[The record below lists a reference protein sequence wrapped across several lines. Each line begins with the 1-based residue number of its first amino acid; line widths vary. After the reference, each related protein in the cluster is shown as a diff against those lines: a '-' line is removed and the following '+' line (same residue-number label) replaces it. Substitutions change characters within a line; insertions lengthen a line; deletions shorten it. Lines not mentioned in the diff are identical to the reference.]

1 MGFGVPRIERDH
13 RCRTKA
19 PCSAG
24 KKQTPCKI
32 REWCVPL
39 SLVVLDRP
47 CAIEADNNTDVR
59 PEVAGAIVSMTY
71 DIEKP
76 GVPSPVAYRP
86 MHGRQRTCVKR
97 SGQCTPPKGN
107 ARVARHERVLRA
119 STRMGTRLG
128 GMTNE
133 SELLINIVIL
143 NEPKMLTGSGQN
155 GTWRGCS
162 LVSWDNTD
170 KHATGGEA
178 GSNPLVLLKRNRV
191 SPYFRPMRV
200 GRPRGRLMEVRVEEC
215 GKSECR
221 SVMDRTGIATSSRAK
236 ARRLPQG
243 LSSRDCLQNLERRES
258 K

>member
-1 MGFGVPRIERDH
+1 M
-13 RCRTKA
+13 A
-19 PCSAG
+19 
-24 KKQTPCKI
+24 
-32 REWCVPL
+32 
-39 SLVVLDRP
+39 
-47 CAIEADNNTDVR
+47 
-59 PEVAGAIVSMTY
+59 Y

-76 GVPSPVAYRP
+76 GVPSPVAYRL

-107 ARVARHERVLRA
+107 ARVARHEHDLQA
-119 STRMGTRLG
+119 STRMGPRLG

-155 GTWRGCS
+155 GTRRGCS

-170 KHATGGEA
+170 KYAAGGEA
-178 GSNPLVLLKRNRV
+178 GSTPLMLLKRNRV
-191 SPYFRPMRV
+191 SPHTRPVRA
-200 GRPRGRLMEVRVEEC
+200 GRPRGRLMGVRVGEC
-215 GKSECR
+215 GKSECW
-221 SVMDRTGIATSSRAK
+221 SVMDRIGIATLSRAK

-243 LSSRDCLQNLERRES
+243 LSSRDCLPNLFRKEC

>member
-1 MGFGVPRIERDH
+1 MV
-13 RCRTKA
+13 
-19 PCSAG
+19 
-24 KKQTPCKI
+24 
-32 REWCVPL
+32 
-39 SLVVLDRP
+39 
-47 CAIEADNNTDVR
+47 
-59 PEVAGAIVSMTY
+59 Y

-97 SGQCTPPKGN
+97 SGQCSPPKGS
-107 ARVARHERVLRA
+107 ARAARHGLDLRA

-128 GMTNE
+128 GMTNK

-155 GTWRGCS
+155 GTRRGCS

-170 KHATGGEA
+170 KYAADGEA

-191 SPYFRPMRV
+191 SPYFCPVRV
-200 GRPRGRLMEVRVEEC
+200 GRPQGRLKEVRVEEC

-221 SVMDRTGIATSSRAK
+221 SVMDRIGIATSSRAK

>member
-1 MGFGVPRIERDH
+1 MV
-13 RCRTKA
+13 
-19 PCSAG
+19 
-24 KKQTPCKI
+24 
-32 REWCVPL
+32 
-39 SLVVLDRP
+39 
-47 CAIEADNNTDVR
+47 
-59 PEVAGAIVSMTY
+59 Y

-97 SGQCTPPKGN
+97 SGQCSPLKGS
-107 ARVARHERVLRA
+107 ACAARHGLDLRA

-128 GMTNE
+128 GMTNK

-155 GTWRGCS
+155 GTRRGCS

-170 KHATGGEA
+170 KHAADGEA

-191 SPYFRPMRV
+191 SPYFCPLRA
-200 GRPRGRLMEVRVEEC
+200 GRPQGRLTEVRVEEC
-215 GKSECR
+215 GKSECQ
-221 SVMDRTGIATSSRAK
+221 SVMDRIGIATSSRAK